1 MKNRQNVITIAIAAG
16 IGLMAWWSAGEAAGE
31 EPTTNLRILIIDTQ
45 RIYRD
50 SMAVKH
56 LQRLI
61 DGQRSS
67 YKEEIK
73 EKEET
78 LKDASQEL
86 SKQRGILSSE
96 AISQKRKELESR
108 IVTLQSEVRTRKR
121 DLDKRWTSGLNQV
134 RTILVE
140 ITREIAQNH
149 KADLVLE
156 RSAIALVKPELEIT
170 QEALEILNERLPEVS
185 IPDLQN

>member
-1 MKNRQNVITIAIAAG
+1 MVIAVG
-16 IGLMAWWSAGEAAGE
+16 LGLMAWWSPGEAVGQE
-31 EPTTNLRILIIDTQ
+31 STTNLRILIIDTQ

-67 YKEEIK
+67 YKGEIK
-73 EKEET
+73 EKEDS
-78 LKDASQEL
+78 LKEASKEL
-86 SKQRGILSSE
+86 SKQRGVLSSE
-96 AISQKRKELESR
+96 AMSQKRKELESR
-108 IVTLQSEVRTRKR
+108 VVTLQSEIRNRKR
-121 DLDKRWTSGLNQV
+121 ELDKRWTSGLNQV
-134 RTILVE
+134 RTVLVE
-140 ITREIAQNH
+140 ITREIAQDH
-149 KADLVLE
+149 EADLVLE

-170 QEALEILNERLPEVS
+170 QEALEKLDERLPEVS

>member
-1 MKNRQNVITIAIAAG
+1 
-16 IGLMAWWSAGEAAGE
+16 MAYWSAGEAAWAQS
-31 EPTTNLRILIIDTQ
+31 TTNLRILIIDTQ

-50 SMAVKH
+50 SMAIKH

-67 YKEEIK
+67 YKGEIK

-86 SKQRGILSSE
+86 AKQRGILSSE
-96 AISQKRKELESR
+96 AMAEKRKQLESR
-108 IVTLQSEVRTRKR
+108 VVTLQSEIRTRKR
-121 DLDKRWTSGLNQV
+121 ELDKRWTSGLNQV

-149 KADLVLE
+149 KADLILE
-156 RSAIALVKPELEIT
+156 KSAIALVKPELEIT
-170 QEALEILNERLPEVS
+170 QEALEKLNERLPKVN